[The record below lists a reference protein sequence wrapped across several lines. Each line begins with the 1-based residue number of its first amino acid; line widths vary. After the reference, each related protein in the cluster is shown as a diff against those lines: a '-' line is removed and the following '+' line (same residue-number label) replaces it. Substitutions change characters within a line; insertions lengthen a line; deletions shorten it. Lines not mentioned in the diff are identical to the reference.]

1 MFYKTFPR
9 NYCKYVGIYYI
20 MGKGWLARTNDS
32 HMEKGDGSM
41 EKNLLL
47 QQLDGGKAADFL
59 EKMYGKDHAK
69 ENKNRYLHVMEGFV
83 QAFKN
88 TDMYLFTSAGRTE
101 ISGNHTDHN
110 HGKVLAGSINL
121 DCVAAAA
128 ANGTDEIHII
138 SETYNQ
144 RTTFLPAKR
153 WRGPSI

>member
-1 MFYKTFPR
+1 
-9 NYCKYVGIYYI
+9 
-20 MGKGWLARTNDS
+20 
-32 HMEKGDGSM
+32 M

-110 HGKVLAGSINL
+110 QGKVLAGSINL

-144 RTTFLPAKR
+144 RFTIRLDVYR
-153 WRGPSI
+153 IRQ

>member
-59 EKMYGKDHAK
+59 EKM
-69 ENKNRYLHVMEGFV
+69 
-83 QAFKN
+83 
-88 TDMYLFTSAGRTE
+88 
-101 ISGNHTDHN
+101 
-110 HGKVLAGSINL
+110 
-121 DCVAAAA
+121 
-128 ANGTDEIHII
+128 
-138 SETYNQ
+138 
-144 RTTFLPAKR
+144 
-153 WRGPSI
+153 